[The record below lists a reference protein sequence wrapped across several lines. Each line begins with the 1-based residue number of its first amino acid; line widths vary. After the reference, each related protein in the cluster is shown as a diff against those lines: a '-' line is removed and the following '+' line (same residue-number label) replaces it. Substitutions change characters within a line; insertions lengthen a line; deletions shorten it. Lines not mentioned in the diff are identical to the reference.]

1 MKRAPRTWTGQQG
14 SLRWQADGGT
24 VAGYA
29 HLAADRWR
37 GSGRATPLAPM
48 LDINHIPM
56 EILQFLQHVRGRN
69 CQTLLD
75 VHVHFV

>member
-1 MKRAPRTWTGQQG
+1 MKIPPSTWTDQQESISWQSEG
-14 SLRWQADGGT
+14 S

-29 HLAADRWR
+29 HLAVDRWR

-56 EILQFLQHVRGRN
+56 EIL
-69 CQTLLD
+69 
-75 VHVHFV
+75 